1 MTVHWQPRSPM
12 TAAQRLVGKTCIVTG
27 GASGIGEA
35 SVRRFVREGAEVL
48 IADRNRQAAEA
59 LARDLGNAVAA
70 IACDVRREAD
80 VKAVADTAMERWGRI
95 DVLVNNAGSELNR
108 SYAETTVDEWDV
120 VLDTDLKGPWLFCKH
135 VVPHMVRAGRGSV
148 INVSSLNGLVGFPL
162 STAYGSAKG
171 GLVVFTKDM
180 AIELAQSGVRFNCVC
195 PGVIQTPMMER
206 WTDLMPDK
214 AEAQKMLRGV
224 MPIGR
229 MGTAEEVAGA
239 IFFFASDDSML
250 CQGAVLSVDGGFVA
264 Q

>member
-1 MTVHWQPRSPM
+1 VN
-12 TAAQRLVGKTCIVTG
+12 
-27 GASGIGEA
+27 
-35 SVRRFVREGAEVL
+35 EGAEVL
-48 IADRNRQAAEA
+48 IADRNIKDAET
-59 LARDLGNAVAA
+59 LARELGESV
-70 IACDVRREAD
+70 IAMSCDVRREAE
-80 VKAVADTAMERWGRI
+80 VKAVAEAAMQRWGRI
-95 DVLVNNAGSELNR
+95 DVLVNNAGAELNR
-108 SYAETTVDEWDV
+108 PYDTTTVDEWDM

-135 VVPHMVRAGRGSV
+135 VVPHMVNAGSGSV

-171 GLVVFTKDM
+171 GLIVFTKDM

-195 PGVIQTPMMER
+195 PGVIETPMMER

-214 AEAQKMLRGV
+214 ADAQRMLRGV

-229 MGTAEEVAGA
+229 MGTAEEVAGS
-239 IFFFASDDSML
+239 IFFFASDDSTL

>member
-1 MTVHWQPRSPM
+1 MSTS
-12 TAAQRLVGKTCIVTG
+12 QRLLGKACIVTG
-27 GASGIGEA
+27 GSSGIGA
-35 SVRRFVREGAEVL
+35 ATVRRFVNEGAEVL
-48 IADRNRQAAEA
+48 IADRNIKDAET
-59 LARDLGNAVAA
+59 LARELGASV
-70 IACDVRREAD
+70 IAMSCDVRREAE
-80 VKAVADTAMERWGRI
+80 VKAVAEAAMQRWGRI
-95 DVLVNNAGSELNR
+95 DVLVNNAGAELNR
-108 SYAETTVDEWDV
+108 PYDTTTVDEWDM

-135 VVPHMVRAGRGSV
+135 VVPHMVNAGSGSV

-171 GLVVFTKDM
+171 GLIVFTKDM

-195 PGVIQTPMMER
+195 PGVIETPMMER

-214 AEAQKMLRGV
+214 ADAQRMLRGV

-229 MGTAEEVAGA
+229 MGTAEEVAGS
-239 IFFFASDDSML
+239 IFFFASDDSTL